1 MGWGGHAFPAKE
13 RVMETDKAIFEK
25 MILEDRAARE
35 SRRWRGTFLEYLD
48 RVREESSIT
57 KLAHARLHEMIM
69 APGAR
74 DILENDD
81 SRVKRLFK
89 DEPVRVYNFF
99 AEEFFGI
106 ERTVSQ
112 IVRYFHSA
120 ALKGEES
127 RQVLYLMGPV
137 GSGKSSLVE
146 RLQRGLEELDPVY
159 AIEGCP
165 MQEEPLHLLPRH
177 LRREFE
183 KMLGVHIEGDL
194 CPVCRYRLKSE
205 FGTRYEE
212 VPIILRSFS
221 KRNRIGVGVVPPV
234 DPNNQDTSVLIGSED
249 ISKLDRFSEGDPR
262 VLDLNGALNVGNRGL
277 VEFIEVFKNEIEYLH
292 AMITATQE
300 KVIPAP
306 GRHGMVYVDTVIVAH
321 SNEAEWQK
329 FKADHTNEA
338 ILDRIVVV
346 KVPYNLR
353 LTEEVKIYQK
363 IIRHSDFR
371 AHVAPHTLEVASMF
385 AILSRLEP
393 TPKCDLMTK
402 LKLYN
407 GEEVI
412 EKGRTKKIDV
422 RELRDDT
429 KREGMNGIS
438 TRFVMK
444 ALDNALS
451 DNLAGNCINPINV
464 REALINMTK
473 ETDLPDDTR
482 KQYLEYLQDIL
493 HKEYLELLEKE
504 ITKAFV
510 YSYQEQAESLFQ
522 NYLDHAEAYVNK
534 TRVKDRNTKEELQP
548 DEGFL
553 KSIEE
558 QIAII
563 GSAAEGF
570 RQEVIAYLWAA
581 SRRSIRV
588 SYQSYEPLREAI
600 EKRLMTSVRD
610 ISRIITKAR
619 TRDEEQTEKYNVMV
633 QNLIEQGYCPNCVDV
648 VLKYAA
654 NNLWKD

>member
-1 MGWGGHAFPAKE
+1 MAESSK
-13 RVMETDKAIFEK
+13 FEQVIK
-25 MILEDRAARE
+25 RDRAARE
-35 SRRWRGTFLEYLD
+35 SKVWRGALLDYLELVKSD
-48 RVREESSIT
+48 PMIT
-57 KLAHARLHEMIM
+57 KMSHARIYDMIISM
-69 APGAR
+69 GTR
-74 DILENDD
+74 TITDTDD
-81 SRVKRLFK
+81 QRTKRLYK
-89 DEPVRVYNFF
+89 DEPVKVYNFF
-99 AEEFFGI
+99 IDEFFGI
-106 ERTVSQ
+106 ERTMAQ

-120 ALKGEES
+120 SLKGEES

-146 RLQRGLEELDPVY
+146 RIQRGLEEANAVY

-165 MQEEPLHLLPRH
+165 MHEEPLHLIPRH

-194 CPVCRYRLKSE
+194 CPVCRYRLKEE
-205 FGTRYEE
+205 FNLRYEE
-212 VPIILRSFS
+212 FPIETRNFS
-221 KRNRIGVGVVPPV
+221 KRNRVGVGVVPPV

-249 ISKLDRFSEGDPR
+249 ISKLDRYSEGDPR
-262 VLDLNGALNVGNRGL
+262 VLELNGALNVGNRGL
-277 VEFIEVFKNEIEYLH
+277 VEFIEVFKNETEYLH

-306 GRHGMVYVDTVIVAH
+306 GRHGMVYVDTCIIAH

-353 LTEEVKIYQK
+353 LSEEVKIYQK
-363 IIRHSDFR
+363 IIRNSDFR
-371 AHVAPHTLEVASMF
+371 AHVAPHTLELASMF

-393 TPKCDLMTK
+393 TSKCDLMTK
-402 LKLYN
+402 LRLYN
-407 GEEVI
+407 GEEVV

-422 RELRDDT
+422 QELKEDA
-429 KREGMNGIS
+429 KREGMSGIS
-438 TRFVMK
+438 TRFIMK

-451 DNLAGNCINPINV
+451 DNVSGNCINPINV
-464 REALINMTK
+464 REALIAMSK
-473 ETDLPDDTR
+473 EADLPDDMR
-482 KQYLEYLQDIL
+482 KQYLEFLQDTL
-493 HKEYLELLEKE
+493 HKEYLDLLEKE
-504 ITKAFV
+504 ITQAFV
-510 YSYQEQAESLFQ
+510 YSYQEQAEALFQ

-534 TRVKDRNTKEELQP
+534 TKVRDRNTKEELSP

-570 RQEVIAYLWAA
+570 RQEVIAYLWAS
-581 SRRSIRV
+581 SRRGEKV
-588 SYQSYEPLREAI
+588 SYRSYEPLKEAI
-600 EKRLMTSVRD
+600 EKKLMTSVRD
-610 ISRIITKAR
+610 MSRIITKAR
-619 TRDEEQTEKYNVMV
+619 TRDEEQSEKYGSMV
-633 QNLIEQGYCPNCVDV
+633 QNLLENGYCESCVDV

>member
-1 MGWGGHAFPAKE
+1 MADLSTYE
-13 RVMETDKAIFEK
+13 RVIK
-25 MILEDRAARE
+25 EDRAARE
-35 SRRWRGTFLEYLD
+35 SKQWTGTLLEYLEV
-48 RVREESSIT
+48 VRNDPTMT
-57 KLAHARLHEMIM
+57 KLAHARIYDLIM
-69 APGAR
+69 SPGLR
-74 DILENDD
+74 NIHDTDD
-81 SRVKRLFK
+81 PRTKRLYK
-89 DEPVRVYNFF
+89 DEPLKVYNFF
-99 AEEFFGI
+99 ADEFFGI
-106 ERTVSQ
+106 ERTIAQ

-120 ALKGEES
+120 SLKGEES

-146 RLQRGLEELDPVY
+146 RVQRGLEQAPPIY

-165 MQEEPLHLLPRH
+165 MNEEPLHLIPRH

-183 KMLGVHIEGDL
+183 KMLGVHVEGDL
-194 CPVCRYRLKSE
+194 CPVCRYRLRTE
-205 FGTRYEE
+205 FNQRYEE
-212 VPIILRSFS
+212 FPVVTRNFS
-221 KRNRIGVGVVPPV
+221 KRNRVGVGVVPPV

-249 ISKLDRFSEGDPR
+249 ISKLDQYSEGDPR
-262 VLDLNGALNVGNRGL
+262 VLELNGALNVGDRGV
-277 VEFIEVFKNEIEYLH
+277 VEFIEVFKNETEYLH

-306 GRHGMVYVDTVIVAH
+306 GRHGMVYVDTCIIAH

-353 LTEEVKIYQK
+353 LSEEVKIYQK
-363 IIRHSDFR
+363 IIRNSDFR
-371 AHVAPHTLEVASMF
+371 AHVAPHTLEMASMF

-393 TPKCDLMTK
+393 TSKCDLMTK
-402 LKLYN
+402 LRLYN
-407 GEEVI
+407 GEEVV

-422 RELRDDT
+422 QELKEDT

-438 TRFVMK
+438 TRFIMK

-451 DNLAGNCINPINV
+451 DNVSGNCINPINV
-464 REALINMTK
+464 REALISMTK
-473 ETDLPDDTR
+473 EADLPDDTR
-482 KQYLEYLQDIL
+482 KQYLEFLQDTL
-493 HKEYLELLEKE
+493 HKEYLDMLEKE
-504 ITKAFV
+504 ITRAFV

-534 TRVKDRNTKEELQP
+534 TKVRDRNTKEELPP

-563 GSAAEGF
+563 GSAADGF
-570 RQEVIAYLWAA
+570 RQEVIAYLWAT
-581 SRRSIRV
+581 SRRGDKV
-588 SYQSYEPLREAI
+588 SYRSYEPLKEAI
-600 EKRLMTSVRD
+600 EKKLMTSVRD

-619 TRDEEQTEKYNVMV
+619 TRDEEQGEKYSAMV
-633 QNLIEQGYCPNCVDV
+633 KNLLENGYCESCVDV

>member
-1 MGWGGHAFPAKE
+1 MGQ
-13 RVMETDKAIFEK
+13 DKSTFEK
-25 MILEDRAARE
+25 LIQQDRATRDVRE
-35 SRRWRGTFLEYLD
+35 WRGTLLDYLEKMKEGPGL
-48 RVREESSIT
+48 T
-57 KLAHARLHEMIM
+57 KLAHARMHEVIVK
-69 APGAR
+69 AGVR
-74 DILENDD
+74 DINHTDD
-81 SRVKRLFK
+81 ARAKRLFK
-89 DEPVRVYNFF
+89 DEPVKVYDFF
-99 AEEFFGI
+99 ADEFFGI
-106 ERTVSQ
+106 EKVVAQ
-112 IVRYFHSA
+112 IARYFHSA

-146 RLQRGLEELDPVY
+146 KLQHGLEDSEPFY
-159 AIEGCP
+159 AIESCP
-165 MQEEPLHLLPRH
+165 MSEEPLHLIPRH

-183 KMLGVHIEGDL
+183 KMLGVHVEGDL
-194 CPVCRYRLKSE
+194 CPVCRFRLKEE
-205 FGTRYEE
+205 FGERYEE
-212 VPIILRSFS
+212 VPVITRTFS
-221 KRNRIGVGVVPPV
+221 KRNRVGIGVVPPV

-249 ISKLDRFSEGDPR
+249 ISKLDLYSEGDPR
-262 VLDLNGALNVGNRGL
+262 VLDLNGALNVGNRGM
-277 VEFIEVFKNEIEYLH
+277 VEFIEVFKNETEYLH

-353 LTEEVKIYQK
+353 LSEEVKIYQK
-363 IIRHSDFR
+363 IIRNSDFR

-393 TPKCDLMTK
+393 TSKCDLMTK

-407 GEEVI
+407 GEEVV
-412 EKGRTKKIDV
+412 EKGKTKKIDV
-422 RELRDDT
+422 QELRDDT
-429 KREGMNGIS
+429 KREGMSGIS
-438 TRFVMK
+438 TRFIMK

-451 DNLAGNCINPINV
+451 DNVVGNCINPISV

-473 ETDLPDDTR
+473 EADLPDDTR
-482 KQYLEYLQDIL
+482 KQYLDFLQDIL
-493 HKEYLELLEKE
+493 HKEYLDVLEKE

-534 TRVKDRNTKEELQP
+534 TKVKDRNTKEELQP

-581 SRRSIRV
+581 TRRGEKI
-588 SYQSYEPLREAI
+588 SYRSYEPLKEAI
-600 EKRLMTSVRD
+600 EKKLMTSVRD

-619 TRDEEQTEKYNVMV
+619 TRDEEQTEKYQAMV
-633 QNLIEQGYCPNCVDV
+633 KSLLDNGYCPSCVDV

>member
-1 MGWGGHAFPAKE
+1 MAELNPFE
-13 RVMETDKAIFEK
+13 RVIKQ
-25 MILEDRAARE
+25 DRAARE
-35 SRRWRGTFLEYLD
+35 SKQWRGTLIEYLEIIKTD
-48 RVREESSIT
+48 PLLA
-57 KLAHARLHEMIM
+57 KLSHARIYDMITASQM
-69 APGAR
+69 R
-74 DILENDD
+74 NIQDSDD
-81 SRVKRLFK
+81 PRTKRLYK
-89 DEPVRVYNFF
+89 DEPLKVYNFF
-99 AEEFFGI
+99 SDEFFGI
-106 ERTVSQ
+106 ERTIAQ

-120 ALKGEES
+120 SLKGEES

-146 RLQRGLEELDPVY
+146 RVQRGLEQLAPMHV
-159 AIEGCP
+159 IEGCP
-165 MQEEPLHLLPRH
+165 MFEEPMHLIPRH

-194 CPVCRYRLKSE
+194 CPVCRYRLKTE
-205 FGTRYEE
+205 FGQKYEE
-212 VPIILRSFS
+212 FPVITRNFS
-221 KRNRIGVGVVPPV
+221 KRNRVGIGVVPPV

-249 ISKLDRFSEGDPR
+249 ISKLDQYSEGDPR
-262 VLDLNGALNVGNRGL
+262 VLELNGALNVGDRGL
-277 VEFIEVFKNEIEYLH
+277 VEFIEVFKNETEYLH

-306 GRHGMVYVDTVIVAH
+306 GRHGMVYVDTCIVAH

-338 ILDRIVVV
+338 ILDRIVVI

-353 LTEEVKIYQK
+353 LSEEVKIYLK
-363 IIRHSDFR
+363 IIRNSDFR
-371 AHVAPHTLEVASMF
+371 AHVAPHTLELASMF

-402 LKLYN
+402 LRLYN
-407 GEEVI
+407 GEEVV

-422 RELRDDT
+422 QELKDDA
-429 KREGMNGIS
+429 KREGMSGIS
-438 TRFVMK
+438 TRFIMK

-451 DNLAGNCINPINV
+451 DNASGNCINPINV
-464 REALINMTK
+464 REALIAMTK
-473 ETDLPDDTR
+473 EADLPDDMR
-482 KQYLEYLQDIL
+482 KQYLEFLQDTL

-504 ITKAFV
+504 ITRAFV
-510 YSYQEQAESLFQ
+510 YSYSEQAEALFQ

-534 TRVKDRNTKEELQP
+534 TKFRDRNTKEELPP

-563 GSAAEGF
+563 GSTADGF
-570 RQEVIAYLWAA
+570 RQEVIAYLWSA
-581 SRRSIRV
+581 SRRGERV
-588 SYQSYEPLREAI
+588 SYRSYEPLKEAI
-600 EKRLMTSVRD
+600 EKKLMTSVRD

-619 TRDEEQTEKYNVMV
+619 TRDEEQTEKHTAMV
-633 QNLIEQGYCPNCVDV
+633 QSLLDHGYCESCVDV

>member
-1 MGWGGHAFPAKE
+1 
-13 RVMETDKAIFEK
+13 MEHDKATFEK
-25 MILEDRAARE
+25 LIQQDRATRDVRE
-35 SRRWRGTFLEYLD
+35 WRGTLLDYLEKI
-48 RVREESSIT
+48 RREGGLT
-57 KLAHARLHEMIM
+57 KLAHARMHDVIVKV
-69 APGAR
+69 GVR
-74 DILENDD
+74 DINDTPD
-81 SRVKRLFK
+81 ARAKRLFK
-89 DEPVRVYNFF
+89 DEAVKVYSFF
-99 AEEFFGI
+99 ADEFFGI
-106 ERTVSQ
+106 EKVVAQ
-112 IVRYFHSA
+112 IARYFHSA

-146 RLQRGLEELDPVY
+146 KLQHGLEDSEPYY
-159 AIEGCP
+159 AIENCP
-165 MQEEPLHLLPRH
+165 MAEEPLHLIPRH

-183 KMLGVHIEGDL
+183 KMLGLHIEGDL
-194 CPVCRYRLKSE
+194 CPVCRFRLKEE
-205 FGTRYEE
+205 FGERYED
-212 VPIILRSFS
+212 VPVITRTFS
-221 KRNRIGVGVVPPV
+221 KRNRVGIGVVPPV

-249 ISKLDRFSEGDPR
+249 ISKLDLYSEGDPR
-262 VLDLNGALNVGNRGL
+262 VLDLNGALNVGNRGM
-277 VEFIEVFKNEIEYLH
+277 VEFIEVFKNETEYLH

-353 LTEEVKIYQK
+353 LSEEVKIYQK
-363 IIRHSDFR
+363 IIRNSDFR
-371 AHVAPHTLEVASMF
+371 AHVAPHTLEIASMF

-393 TPKCDLMTK
+393 TNKCDLMTK

-407 GEEVI
+407 GEEVV
-412 EKGRTKKIDV
+412 EKGKTKKIDV
-422 RELRDDT
+422 QELRDDT
-429 KREGMNGIS
+429 KREGMSGIS
-438 TRFVMK
+438 TRFIMK

-451 DNLAGNCINPINV
+451 DNVVGNCINPISV

-473 ETDLPDDTR
+473 EADLPDDTR
-482 KQYLEYLQDIL
+482 KQYLDFLQDIL
-493 HKEYLELLEKE
+493 HKEYLDVLEKE

-534 TRVKDRNTKEELQP
+534 TKVKDRNTKEELQP
-548 DEGFL
+548 DDGFL

-581 SRRSIRV
+581 TRRGEKI
-588 SYQSYEPLREAI
+588 SYRSYEPLKEAI
-600 EKRLMTSVRD
+600 EKKLMTSVRD

-619 TRDEEQTEKYNVMV
+619 TRDEEQTDKYNAMV
-633 QNLIEQGYCPNCVDV
+633 SSLLDHGYCPSCVDV
-648 VLKYAA
+648 ILKYAA

>member
-1 MGWGGHAFPAKE
+1 MASKDTFA
-13 RVMETDKAIFEK
+13 RI
-25 MILEDRAARE
+25 IQEDRAAHE
-35 SRRWRGTFLEYLD
+35 SKSWNGSFLDYLEK
-48 RVREESSIT
+48 VREDPTIP
-57 KLAHARLHEMIM
+57 KLAHARLYDLIIRSGSEDIQSTDD
-69 APGAR
+69 AGA
-74 DILENDD
+74 
-81 SRVKRLFK
+81 KRLYK
-89 DEPVRVYNFF
+89 DEPLKTYNFF
-99 AEEFFGI
+99 RDEFFGI
-106 ERTVSQ
+106 EKTVSQ

-120 ALKGEES
+120 SLKGEES

-146 RLQRGLEELDPVY
+146 RLQRGLEESEPFY
-159 AIEGCP
+159 AISGST
-165 MQEEPLHLLPRH
+165 MNEEPLQLIPKH
-177 LRREFE
+177 LRKEFE
-183 KMLGVHIEGDL
+183 KMLGVHVEGDIS
-194 CPVCRYRLKSE
+194 PVTRFRLDHE
-205 FGTRYEE
+205 FGGKYED
-212 VPIILRSFS
+212 VPVEMRNFS
-221 KRNRIGVGVVPPV
+221 KRARVGIGVVPPV

-249 ISKLDRFSEGDPR
+249 ISKLDVYSEGDPR
-262 VLDLNGALNVGNRGL
+262 VLDLNGALNVGNRGV
-277 VEFIEVFKNEIEYLH
+277 VEFIEVFKNETEYLH

-306 GRHGMVYVDTVIVAH
+306 GRHGMVYVDTVIIAH

-353 LTEEVKIYQK
+353 LSEEVKIYQK

-371 AHVAPHTLEVASMF
+371 AHVAPHTLEMASMF

-393 TPKCDLMTK
+393 TAKCDVMTK

-407 GEEVI
+407 GEEVV
-412 EKGRTKKIDV
+412 EKGKTKKIDV
-422 RELRDDT
+422 RELRDET
-429 KREGMNGIS
+429 KREGMSGIS
-438 TRFVMK
+438 TRFIMK

-451 DNLAGNCINPINV
+451 DNVDGNCINPINV
-464 REALINMTK
+464 RESLITMVK
-473 ETDLPDDTR
+473 EADLADDER
-482 KQYLEYLQDIL
+482 KRLLEFLQDVL
-493 HKEYLELLEKE
+493 HKEYLEILEKE

-522 NYLDHAEAYVNK
+522 NYLDHAEAFVNK
-534 TRVKDRNTKEELQP
+534 TRVKDRNTKEELHA

-563 GSAAEGF
+563 GSAADGF
-570 RQEVIAYLWAA
+570 RQEVIAYLWAT
-581 SRRSIRV
+581 SRRGEKI
-588 SYQSYEPLREAI
+588 SYQSYEPLKEAI
-600 EKRLMTSVRD
+600 EKKLMTSVRD

-619 TRDEEQTEKYNVMV
+619 TRDEDQTQKYNAMV
-633 QNLIEQGYCPNCVDV
+633 SNLLDHGYCESCVDV